1 MHPAS
6 LRLANAFRGLLKH
19 GTMPVSIR
27 GLHHVARA
35 VVACLILVVTATA
48 AAASIVKYTVTSVT
62 RSQLAVL
69 PHEHWAQYQTIC
81 GSPNATQTWTDTSL
95 MRFFF
100 PPLSRAGTSA
110 AFYAWNGISWYV
122 SDMGFLSPTPYGM
135 CKSFCQKRIYAT
147 LQGNYAF
154 SDNVSLLHDGGGDW
168 PMISFYAA
176 PFAFSGGS
184 PSQVSIVTQDTIA
197 DGAVRSAAGEHTPD
211 SSESI
216 RNSGFDGG
224 YTTLEYCNVPIL
236 GATGSAQTQLTAQ
249 VVVYAN
255 GTIIMRYASL
265 PRTSTLPKYMPS
277 TGLIYSK
284 TLRTVVPTPT
294 TANGIVAYR
303 FDPVFDGCAA
313 HGDASVCTADTESDC
328 VWCSST
334 SACCASTVASAVC
347 PRGQWTAPASSTAA
361 FAPQKFYDVTVDFD
375 TPFVSMSSYNYS
387 YTLEHGYF
395 PLHLEHFERNIP
407 LFQTPSQS
415 IMKCIPGASCPTQA
429 DTHPCGLYHSMCMNG
444 NYTLSILALESS
456 LRFAKGGLWT
466 VKALPER
473 ARGEQ
478 LCEEEGGCATGLVG
492 QLTGAAVDSYSS
504 TPLFSVQLYADANGV
519 IDITID
525 CVRCAQGDPML
536 TYPPMRVGLVRYGVD
551 DASSVMIP
559 QGLLRSGLHVRFV
572 PRSSCK
578 DCGLNGW
585 CDESSGT
592 CQCQPGYHGRSCVAC
607 PACWTGSECDDGIN
621 GSGSCLCNGGAC
633 EAACVNA
640 SSGSVPPRSCAGC
653 DAVGGR
659 CNCGVCECRDGW
671 SGAGCSKA
679 PADACR
685 AYSLDGCKV
694 CGQHEGCVFCHD
706 STCFNPALSGTR
718 DGYTCSHSTP
728 AADTQAC
735 VTYGSLGLHPPLYK
749 GFDFI
754 AIICLAFA
762 APVVFSL
769 LVLVV
774 AVRRNRR
781 VPNPMDVFSVTGVP
795 EFRNLQTERE
805 VVQAA
810 FTRKRVQER
819 EMMGIPLK
827 QISLR
832 RLFKRRKEGLMNAQ

>member
-1 MHPAS
+1 MWRA
-6 LRLANAFRGLLKH
+6 LRRVAFWGSWLAVAVLCGSS
-19 GTMPVSIR
+19 GWVS
-27 GLHHVARA
+27 RA
-35 VVACLILVVTATA
+35 T
-48 AAASIVKYTVTSVT
+48 IVNYTVTSVT
-62 RSQLAVL
+62 RGQLAVL
-69 PHEHWAQYQTIC
+69 SHEHWAQYQTIC
-81 GSPNATQTWTDTSL
+81 GSPNATQTWNDTSL
-95 MRFFF
+95 MRFVF
-100 PPLSRAGTSA
+100 PPLSRAGVSA

-135 CKSFCQKRIYAT
+135 CKGFCQKEIYAT

-154 SDNVSLLHDGGGDW
+154 SDNVSVLYDGGGDW

-176 PFAFSGGS
+176 PFALSGGF
-184 PSQVSIVTQDTIA
+184 PSQVSIATQDTIA
-197 DGAVRSAAGEHTPD
+197 DGDVSSAAGEHTPD
-211 SSESI
+211 SIQGI
-216 RNSGFDGG
+216 RNAGVDGG

-236 GATGSAQTQLTAQ
+236 GGTGSAQTQLTAQ

-265 PRTSTLPKYMPS
+265 PDTSTLPEYMPS

-294 TANGIVAYR
+294 TVNGIVAYR

-313 HGDASVCTADTESDC
+313 HGDASVCTADTGGDC

-334 SACCASTVASAVC
+334 SACCASTLASAVC
-347 PRGQWTAPASSTAA
+347 PRGQWTTPASSTAA
-361 FAPQKFYDVTVDFD
+361 FAPQKFYDVTVDFNGVFRD
-375 TPFVSMSSYNYS
+375 FVSTYRDLSAVDEFEVITGWDGVLFESYNS
-387 YTLEHGYF
+387 TFLQCRPGLSCTIAPHMNSCN
-395 PLHLEHFERNIP
+395 P
-407 LFQTPSQS
+407 
-415 IMKCIPGASCPTQA
+415 IMDTCP
-429 DTHPCGLYHSMCMNG
+429 NG
-444 NYTLSILALESS
+444 NYTLTILGLHSNLVWGAE
-456 LRFAKGGLWT
+456 AKAIST
-466 VKALPER
+466 
-473 ARGEQ
+473 
-478 LCEEEGGCATGLVG
+478 
-492 QLTGAAVDSYSS
+492 LTSTEPDG
-504 TPLFSVQLYADANGV
+504 TPLCTSEGCGQGFMLKVTGSRLQTGSIVSTTFTVQLFLDTSGMVDLVIQADR
-519 IDITID
+519 
-525 CVRCAQGDPML
+525 VRAGTPL
-536 TYPPMRVGLVRYGVD
+536 LAYPPMRVGLVRYGVD
-551 DASSVMIP
+551 DVSSVMIP

-572 PRSSCK
+572 PLSSCK

-585 CDESSGT
+585 CDKVSGT
-592 CQCQPGYHGRSCVAC
+592 CQCQPGYHGSSCVAC
-607 PACWTGSECDDGIN
+607 PACWTGSKCDDGIN
-621 GSGSCLCNGGAC
+621 GSGTCLCNGGAC

-671 SGAGCSKA
+671 SGAGCSEA

-685 AYSLDGCKV
+685 AYSFDGCEV

-718 DGYTCSHSTP
+718 DGYTCSYSTP

-735 VTYGSLGLHPPLYK
+735 VTYRSRGSKPPLYK

-754 AIICLAFA
+754 AIICLALS

-769 LVLVV
+769 LIFVV
-774 AVRRNRR
+774 VVRRNRQA
-781 VPNPMDVFSVTGVP
+781 PNPMDVFSVIGAP
-795 EFRNLQTERE
+795 EFRNLQRERE

-810 FTRKRVQER
+810 FTRKRVRER

-832 RLFKRRKEGLMNAQ
+832 RLFKRRKEGLMSGPAQ